1 MVGDRLMM
9 RRALS
14 NLVSNAIRYTPA
26 GSNVSATLSVD
37 GERAKI
43 CIWNAGEPIPSEH
56 LTHIFD
62 RFYRPD
68 ASRQRSSEGAGLGL
82 AITKSIIEAHGGKVS
97 VQSNEKGTTFKVLAP
112 KTGCCSSNSDHF
124 EHKMG

>member
-1 MVGDRLMM
+1 
-9 RRALS
+9 RALS

-56 LTHIFD
+56 LAHIFD

-82 AITKSIIEAHGGKVS
+82 AITKSIIEAHGGSIS
-97 VQSNEKGTTFKVLAP
+97 VQSDRKGTTFKVQVP
-112 KTGCCSSNSDHF
+112 VIGFCRSKGR
-124 EHKMG
+124 EY